1 MYHLLVSFTDK
12 ALSES
17 NFVHV
22 RLSFRR
28 NPFARLYKA
37 VRNVTSAILRH
48 TGLSMEGRKILIR
61 TTPSKTKGHGTFF
74 CNSTFVPP
82 NEIKTIV

>member
-1 MYHLLVSFTDK
+1 MLVSFTDK

-28 NPFARLYKA
+28 NPFARLDKT
-37 VRNVTSAILRH
+37 VRDVTSTILRH
-48 TGLSMEGRKILIR
+48 TGLSIEGREILIR

-82 NEIKTIV
+82 NEIKTKG